1 MCERVGLALGMTPSE
16 AETLRNA
23 SLLHDVGKIGVPD
36 AILLQ
41 AGDLSADDR
50 ELMRRH
56 TAVGGAILAGSSSPV
71 MRMAEEIARTHH
83 ERWDGSGY
91 PEGLV
96 GDAIP
101 LPGRICAVCDVF
113 DALLSDRPYKEPW
126 PLAEALGELRR
137 ERGRHFDPAVVDAF
151 LSVVDDLD
159 PALLAP
165 SRAPGTDGTPGPRAA
180 APRSG

>member
-1 MCERVGLALGMTPSE
+1 
-16 AETLRNA
+16 
-23 SLLHDVGKIGVPD
+23 VPD
-36 AILLQ
+36 AVLLR
-41 AGDLSADDR
+41 AGELSADDR

-56 TAVGGAILAGSSSPV
+56 TAVGAAILAGSSSPI
-71 MRMAEEIARTHH
+71 MQMAEEIALTHH

-91 PEGLV
+91 PKGLA
-96 GDAIP
+96 GERIP

-126 PLAEALGELRR
+126 PLQEALGELRR
-137 ERGRHFDPAVVDAF
+137 ERGRHFDPRVVDAF
-151 LSVVDDLD
+151 MRIVDDLE

-165 SRAPGTDGTPGPRAA
+165 SRALAPDGTPGPRAT